1 MYLSCGD
8 SAATDS
14 IPSFAKRLGLYAFGK
29 KSEQGR
35 RMDGEKNLK
44 RIRVDHYGLILY
56 KPASLSFSQLP
67 TALFLKHRTK
77 FRFQPH

>member
-14 IPSFAKRLGLYAFGK
+14 IPSFARSGLYIFGK

-35 RMDGEKNLK
+35 RMDGEKNLE
-44 RIRVDHYGLILY
+44 RM
-56 KPASLSFSQLP
+56 
-67 TALFLKHRTK
+67 
-77 FRFQPH
+77 